1 MHQYLIL
8 FLEGIITFISPC
20 LLPMLPVYVTYFAGS
35 EGGRVETL
43 KNSLCFVAG
52 FTLIFSLMG
61 AFAGA
66 IGMVLTS
73 YRQVVNLVSGTVIIL
88 LGLNF
93 MGILKFNFVSPFSG
107 IAESGGERKTG
118 PAASLIF
125 GIVFA
130 VVWTPCVGVFLG
142 SALMIAATGDSA
154 FQGFTMLVCY
164 SAGLGIPLI
173 IGAVLIDMFK
183 SAFAFIKRNYRV
195 VNTVAGSCLIVLGVL
210 MMTGYY
216 GRLFQ

>member
-1 MHQYLIL
+1 MRQYVIL
-8 FLEGIITFISPC
+8 FLEGVITFISPC
-20 LLPMLPVYVTYFAGS
+20 LLPMLPVYVAYFAGTK
-35 EGGRVETL
+35 GGRVETL
-43 KNSLCFVAG
+43 KNSSCFVVG

-61 AFAGA
+61 AFAGT
-66 IGMVLTS
+66 IGMLLNS
-73 YRQVVNLVSGTVIIL
+73 YRSIVNIVSGTVVIL
-88 LGLNF
+88 LGMNF
-93 MGILKFNFVSPFSG
+93 LGILKFNFVSPFGEITKSG
-107 IAESGGERKTG
+107 KEIKTG

-154 FQGFTMLVCY
+154 LQGFFMLVCY

-183 SAFAFIKRNYRV
+183 SAFAFIKRNYRA
-195 VNTVAGSCLIVLGVL
+195 VNMVAGSCLIVLGVL
-210 MMTGYY
+210 LMTGYY

>member
-1 MHQYLIL
+1 
-8 FLEGIITFISPC
+8 
-20 LLPMLPVYVTYFAGS
+20 
-35 EGGRVETL
+35 
-43 KNSLCFVAG
+43 
-52 FTLIFSLMG
+52 MG

-66 IGMVLTS
+66 IGMLLTS
-73 YRQVVNLVSGTVIIL
+73 YRQVVNAVSGAVVIL

-93 MGILKFNFVSPFSG
+93 LGILKFNFISPFSG
-107 IAESGGERKTG
+107 MADSGKERKTG
-118 PAASLIF
+118 PAASLVF

-154 FQGFTMLVCY
+154 LQGFLMLVCY

-195 VNTVAGSCLIVLGVL
+195 INTLAGTFMVILGAL